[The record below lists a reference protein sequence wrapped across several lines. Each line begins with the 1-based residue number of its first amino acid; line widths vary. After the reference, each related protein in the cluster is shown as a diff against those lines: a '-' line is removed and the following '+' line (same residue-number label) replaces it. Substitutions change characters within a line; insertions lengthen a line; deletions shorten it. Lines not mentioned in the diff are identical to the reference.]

1 MRRAKE
7 HASISFRETSVAGNR
22 AILLIEDNPSDIELT
37 KRALK
42 RGHIASEII
51 VAEDGEE
58 ALDYLF
64 GTGRHAG
71 HDPPELPAIVLLD
84 LKLPKISGLEVLRR
98 IRAHVRTRRLP
109 VIILTTSRE
118 DEDLGACYDH
128 GANSYVV
135 KPVDFSRFQRAIEQ
149 LGSYWLVI
157 NEAPPD
163 VKES

>member
-1 MRRAKE
+1 MANNK
-7 HASISFRETSVAGNR
+7 
-22 AILLIEDNPSDIELT
+22 AIFLIEDNPSDIELT

-42 RGHIASEII
+42 RGHVGNEII

-64 GTGRHAG
+64 GTGRHIG
-71 HDPPELPAIVLLD
+71 PNLPELPAIVLLD
-84 LKLPKISGLEVLRR
+84 LKLPKVSGLEVLRR
-98 IRAHVRTRRLP
+98 IREHARTRRLP

-118 DEDLGACYDH
+118 EGDLGASYDH

-135 KPVDFSRFQRAIEQ
+135 KPVDFSRFQQAIEQ
-149 LGSYWLVI
+149 LGLYWLVI

-163 VKES
+163 V

>member
-1 MRRAKE
+1 
-7 HASISFRETSVAGNR
+7 VADNR

-42 RGHIASEII
+42 RGHVDNEII

-64 GTGRHAG
+64 GTGRHIG
-71 HDPPELPAIVLLD
+71 PNPPDLPAIVLLD
-84 LKLPKISGLEVLRR
+84 LKLPKVSGLEVLRR
-98 IRAHVRTRRLP
+98 IREHARTRRLP

-118 DEDLGACYDH
+118 EEDLGASYDH

-135 KPVDFSRFQRAIEQ
+135 KPVDFSRFQQAIEQ
-149 LGSYWLVI
+149 LGLYWLVI

-163 VKES
+163 V

>member
-1 MRRAKE
+1 M
-7 HASISFRETSVAGNR
+7 AGNR
-22 AILLIEDNPSDIELT
+22 SILLIEDNPSDIELT

-42 RGHIASEII
+42 RGHIVNEII

-64 GTGRHAG
+64 GTGSHLG
-71 HDPPELPAIVLLD
+71 TNLPELPAIVLLD
-84 LKLPKISGLEVLRR
+84 LKLPKIPGLEVLRR
-98 IRAHVRTRRLP
+98 IREHTRTRRLP

-118 DEDLGACYDH
+118 EEDLGASYDR

-135 KPVDFSRFQRAIEQ
+135 KPVDYSRFQQASEQ
-149 LGSYWLVI
+149 LGLYWLVI

-163 VKES
+163 V